1 MGIFSKLVG
10 DLASGKDPLE
20 AMKKAAKDV
29 LDAAQNA
36 QQQHA
41 EAPRPA
47 QSACDA
53 DPEMPSEPNQYN
65 FPGTYTEYFRTVFAE
80 AFPAFETRWSDASGK
95 SIHKATKVEFLQ
107 GGRVKLVVELKSDRS
122 ESNVLRR
129 ACERE
134 GVPFLRFYYDHY
146 GWWNTRAYV
155 EGRVRAVLG

>member
-36 QQQHA
+36 QPAQTHA

-53 DPEMPSEPNQYN
+53 DPEMPDI
-65 FPGTYTEYFRTVFAE
+65 
-80 AFPAFETRWSDASGK
+80 PATNMAPPSVCTPILAPLLPCTWTLPK
-95 SIHKATKVEFLQ
+95 SAGFW
-107 GGRVKLVVELKSDRS
+107 ELLTTILPS
-122 ESNVLRR
+122 
-129 ACERE
+129 A
-134 GVPFLRFYYDHY
+134 PFLNRITASAVSSTSSP
-146 GWWNTRAYV
+146 GWLSV
-155 EGRVRAVLG
+155 SHIP